1 VPLPSPRR
9 CYDVFNEECLPLP
22 TPVVC
27 SAGLEERKA
36 TVRKRNKAAG
46 YTKKEFWNFVHNL
59 RTVMH
64 TAFTVTQH
72 CLAIQHYF
80 PSTFVF
86 PI

>member
-1 VPLPSPRR
+1 MGFSRQEFWSGVPLPSPRR
-9 CYDVFNEECLPLP
+9 CYDVLNEERLPLP

-27 SAGLEERKA
+27 STGLEERKA

-64 TAFTVTQH
+64 TAFTVT
-72 CLAIQHYF
+72 
-80 PSTFVF
+80 
-86 PI
+86 